1 MCSSD
6 LTTLVPHDMCHVVAG
21 YGATPE
27 GEISLGAMKLAV
39 SDDEYHWFEF
49 LGNLAIHEACIFNAL
64 GYDQAEPTLARP
76 GAIEMMVGA
85 MNRGRATARDFSRA
99 DFLGM
104 LDWRLD
110 DVREEFGVAPL

>member
-1 MCSSD
+1 MRIRSAITFITSNR
-6 LTTLVPHDMCHVVAG
+6 TREVHDALKRRCLYQWVDF
-21 YGATPE
+21 P
-27 GEISLGAMKLAV
+27 
-39 SDDEYHWFEF
+39 DEEQE
-49 LGNLAIHEACIFNAL
+49 LAIL
-64 GYDQAEPTLARP
+64 T